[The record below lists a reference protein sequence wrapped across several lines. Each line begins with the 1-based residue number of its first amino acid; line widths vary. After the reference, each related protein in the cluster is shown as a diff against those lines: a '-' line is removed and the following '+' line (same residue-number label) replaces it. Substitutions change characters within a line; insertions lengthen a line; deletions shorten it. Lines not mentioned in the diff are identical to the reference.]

1 MCVRTIFLKLKHFW
15 RREEKTA
22 EKTKL
27 KKSLQQKFELREK
40 GMAILVEKAECFES
54 NNYRNVSTKE
64 LDVLLNLYGVEKK
77 ATEGRESCAVE
88 GDTCGKH
95 GTANG

>member
-1 MCVRTIFLKLKHFW
+1 MFGRFFKAQALLA
-15 RREEKTA
+15 REDETA

-88 GDTCGKH
+88 GDTCGEH

>member
-1 MCVRTIFLKLKHFW
+1 
-15 RREEKTA
+15 
-22 EKTKL
+22 
-27 KKSLQQKFELREK
+27 
-40 GMAILVEKAECFES
+40 MAILVEKAECFES

-88 GDTCGKH
+88 GDTCGEH